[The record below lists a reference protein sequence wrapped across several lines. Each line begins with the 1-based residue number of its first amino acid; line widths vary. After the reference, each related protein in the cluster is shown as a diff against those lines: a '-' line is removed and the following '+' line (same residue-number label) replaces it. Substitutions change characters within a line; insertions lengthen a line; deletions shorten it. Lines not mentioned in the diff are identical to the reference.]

1 MNLNYSINK
10 EYEPELLYKY
20 ETETT
25 QNMQYE
31 PETTPMSKV

>member
-10 EYEPELLYKY
+10 EYEPELLYNKY

-25 QNMQYE
+25 QNMKYE
-31 PETTPMSKV
+31 PELLYK